1 MVKAEFFVF
10 PAKVELKRTFVDLL
24 DDDVDERMFYSKEFL
39 SKVAVKKPW
48 PTEIT
53 CGAFRGRPR
62 QGGGY
67 QQCLEPRSP
76 IFTNNLTTVQKDN
89 VVIYPREGNE

>member
-1 MVKAEFFVF
+1 MGKAEFFRF
-10 PAKVELKRTFVDLL
+10 PARMELKTSFVDLL
-24 DDDVDERMFYSKEFL
+24 DDDVDEGMFYSKGFL
-39 SKVAVKKPW
+39 SKARMNKPW

-67 QQCLEPRSP
+67 QQCLEPRSS

-89 VVIYPREGNE
+89 VVIYPKEG